1 MSLFP
6 AKVAKLGPALL
17 ISRRKSS
24 FRNTLN
30 KNRHNQQSDNQN
42 SWLTRAKSE
51 SLQMDKK

>member
-6 AKVAKLGPALL
+6 AKVAQRGPALL
-17 ISRRKSS
+17 ISACKSS

-30 KNRHNQQSDNQN
+30 KNRHNQQSDNKV
-42 SWLTRAKSE
+42 SWLTRAKTE